1 MTVDF
6 SLLSVGQL
14 ADRSGVSSATIRRWC
29 SAGKLSE
36 TLRTVGNHRHFSSSS
51 CSHLRKP
58 KERRDIS

>member
-1 MTVDF
+1 M
-6 SLLSVGQL
+6 
-14 ADRSGVSSATIRRWC
+14 RRWC